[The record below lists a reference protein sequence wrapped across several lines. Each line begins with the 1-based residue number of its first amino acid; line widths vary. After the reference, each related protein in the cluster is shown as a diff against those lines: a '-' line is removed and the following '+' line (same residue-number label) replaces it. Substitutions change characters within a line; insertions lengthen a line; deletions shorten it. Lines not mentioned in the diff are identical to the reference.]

1 MRDIGDMGNAD
12 SNEFELYPYESSFLS
27 DFENFIGNDNLLDQ
41 ANQDQYHT
49 LWLNKQ
55 LSYTN
60 EQGIDEGQTK
70 LTQPLAD
77 EKESNLVGADDDE
90 QSYIN
95 VIDAALQE
103 QVEHNQPMGNN
114 VTRRRQLSEQQEQG
128 GEVEQGI
135 TQRIFHTSS
144 YITIDDENVIETK
157 KRLGRKRIDAS
168 APTTHA
174 STSGLSSGK
183 KTKKQKML
191 EEAADKNKEV
201 VCFGN
206 QVVLKET
213 SEYVVKR
220 EKNNEAVKKFREK
233 QAQKNL
239 EREVKMPELQKENE
253 NLKANLDSLVKGI
266 NEIKDNILL
275 LNRGRNLPED
285 ISNLLRQFEEECK
298 NS

>member
-1 MRDIGDMGNAD
+1 MRDMGNAD
-12 SNEFELYPYESSFLS
+12 SNEFELYPYESSFFS
-27 DFENFIGNDNLLDQ
+27 DFENFIGNDNILDQ

-128 GEVEQGI
+128 GEVAQGI

-144 YITIDDENVIETK
+144 IENARTPQ
-157 KRLGRKRIDAS
+157 RK
-168 APTTHA
+168 
-174 STSGLSSGK
+174 
-183 KTKKQKML
+183 
-191 EEAADKNKEV
+191 
-201 VCFGN
+201 
-206 QVVLKET
+206 
-213 SEYVVKR
+213 
-220 EKNNEAVKKFREK
+220 
-233 QAQKNL
+233 
-239 EREVKMPELQKENE
+239 
-253 NLKANLDSLVKGI
+253 
-266 NEIKDNILL
+266 
-275 LNRGRNLPED
+275 
-285 ISNLLRQFEEECK
+285 
-298 NS
+298 